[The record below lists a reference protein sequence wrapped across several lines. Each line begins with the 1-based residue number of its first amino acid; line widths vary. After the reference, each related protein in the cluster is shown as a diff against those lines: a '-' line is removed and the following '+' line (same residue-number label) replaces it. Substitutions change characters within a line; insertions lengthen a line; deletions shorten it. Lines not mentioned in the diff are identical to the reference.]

1 MCKRITSTLFLMNSV
16 LLAHYFAGA
25 PFRFTHYF
33 LILGLATFCI
43 LPEEVE
49 AGPNLAYLALIFQ
62 GLGHISLEFVGAS
75 ASKMSLNHIIAGV
88 LTYQF
93 IVKFDRIIEV
103 ICEWFVPV
111 NFTRIS
117 LKSPEFLRI
126 FKLFK
131 PIDLKIIS
139 HFLLRGPPV
148 LLAI

>member
-16 LLAHYFAGA
+16 LLAHFFAGA

-75 ASKMSLNHIIAGV
+75 SSRMSLNHIVAGV
-88 LTYQF
+88 VTYHF
-93 IVKFDRIIEV
+93 IVRLDRIIEV
-103 ICEWFVPV
+103 ICDWFIPIQ
-111 NFTRIS
+111 FTRIS
-117 LKSPEFLRI
+117 FQISQYTKNYRYFES
-126 FKLFK
+126 
-131 PIDLKIIS
+131 IDLEFVN
-139 HFLLRGPPV
+139 HFLLRGPPAI
-148 LLAI
+148 LAS